1 MGVVIPV
8 LKDTHDPR
16 PTGKLIAAKWKHEHL
31 RMILIGAILSF
42 AVITMYTSLVHGA
55 SAKSVTVVDGG
66 ISANYETRSSD
77 VAGLLAENNIH
88 IGPFDH
94 VSIPLGEPLLKGGSL
109 VIDRAKQ
116 FSILADGKQ
125 QVKYT
130 TEQTVGDALKALNIP
145 VGPQD
150 RVLPALNAPLQEGL
164 NVSVVRVRT
173 ETFETKHPIQ
183 FTVVQQKDA
192 NLTVG
197 KQKVV
202 TAGKQG
208 VLVRKRVRV
217 FEDGKLVREQV
228 VNQAVAH
235 PAIQQVV
242 AVGSKKQAAATKL
255 AYKTVKVSN
264 ADNVL
269 RMNGRTIKVRHMMNN
284 VTLTAYTAGVASTGK
299 AKGHPEYGI
308 TASGRTVQEGRTIAV
323 DPRLI
328 PLGWWVYIEGVGLR
342 RAEDTGSAIKG
353 RKIDVYYD
361 SEKYAD
367 RFGLKRGFT
376 VYVIGPV
383 KPTAD

>member
-1 MGVVIPV
+1 MGVIPV
-8 LKDTHDPR
+8 EGTHDPR
-16 PTGKLIAAKWKHEHL
+16 PTGKLIAAKWKHEYL

-42 AVITMYTSLVHGA
+42 AVIVMYTSLQHGA
-55 SAKSVTVVDGG
+55 SAKSVNVVDGG
-66 ISANYETRSSD
+66 ISANYQTRSSD
-77 VAGLLAENNIH
+77 VSGFLAENNIN
-88 IGPFDH
+88 IGPFDL
-94 VSIPLGEPLLKGGSL
+94 VSLSLENPLHKRETL
-109 VIDRAKQ
+109 VIERAKQ
-116 FSILADGKQ
+116 FTLLADGKQ

-130 TEQTVGDALKALNIP
+130 TEHTVGDALKAFNIA

-150 RVLPALNAPLQEGL
+150 RVLPASNSPLQEGL

-173 ETFETKHPIQ
+173 ETFEASHPIQ

-202 TAGKQG
+202 TTGKQG
-208 VLVRKRVRV
+208 ILVSKMVRV

-228 VNQAVAH
+228 VNQAVAQ
-235 PAIQQVV
+235 PAVPQIV
-242 AVGSKKQAAATKL
+242 AVGVKKKAQVTTL
-255 AYKTVKVSN
+255 AYRTANVSTAEN
-264 ADNVL
+264 ML
-269 RMNGRTIKVRHMMNN
+269 QLNGRTIKVRHVMNN
-284 VTLTAYTAGVASTGK
+284 VTLTAYSAGVASTGK

-328 PLGWWVYIEGVGLR
+328 PLGWWVYIEGIGLR

-353 RKIDVYYD
+353 KKIDVYYD
-361 SEKYAD
+361 SENYAD

>member
-1 MGVVIPV
+1 MGVIPV
-8 LKDTHDPR
+8 EGTHDPR
-16 PTGKLIAAKWKHEHL
+16 PTGKLIAAKWKHEYL

-42 AVITMYTSLVHGA
+42 AIIVMYTSLLHGA

-66 ISANYETRSSD
+66 ISANYQTRSSD
-77 VAGLLAENNIH
+77 VSGFLAENNIN
-88 IGPFDH
+88 IGPFDR
-94 VSIPLGEPLLKGGSL
+94 VSLSLGNPLRKRENL
-109 VIDRAKQ
+109 VIERAKQ
-116 FSILADGKQ
+116 FTLLADGKQ

-130 TEQTVGDALKALNIP
+130 TEQTVGDALKAFNIA

-150 RVLPALNAPLQEGL
+150 RVLPAWNSPLQEGL

-173 ETFETKHPIQ
+173 ETFEARHPIQ
-183 FTVVQQKDA
+183 FAVVQQKDA

-202 TAGKQG
+202 TTGKQG
-208 VLVRKRVRV
+208 ILVRKMVRV
-217 FEDGKLVREQV
+217 YEDGKLVREQV
-228 VNQAVAH
+228 VNQAVAQ
-235 PAIQQVV
+235 PAVQQIV
-242 AVGSKKQAAATKL
+242 AVGSKKKAQAMTL
-255 AYKTVKVSN
+255 AYNTANVSN
-264 ADNVL
+264 AGNVMQ
-269 RMNGRTIKVRHMMNN
+269 MNGRTIKVRQVMNN
-284 VTLTAYTAGVASTGK
+284 VTLTAYSAGVASTGK

-328 PLGWWVYIEGVGLR
+328 PLGWWVYIEGIGLR

-353 RKIDVYYD
+353 KKIDVYYD
-361 SEKYAD
+361 SENYAD